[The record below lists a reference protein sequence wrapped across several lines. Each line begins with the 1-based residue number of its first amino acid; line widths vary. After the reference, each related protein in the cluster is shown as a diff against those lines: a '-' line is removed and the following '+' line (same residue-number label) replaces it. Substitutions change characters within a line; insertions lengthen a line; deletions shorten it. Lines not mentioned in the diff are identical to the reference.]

1 MAMRTH
7 VALLRGI
14 NVVGRNKVSMA
25 ELRQVVASLGHGDVA
40 TYIQSGNVLFTAA
53 KRDANNTAL
62 ADDLEIAIADRLAVR
77 PVVVVLARREVTDVV
92 RDNPF
97 RDEEDHRLLHA
108 VFLREAPGPNG
119 VASVE
124 AAVERARS
132 KESRDDV
139 RVVGRTLYLWTPDGF
154 ARNILRAELSRGG
167 QHRTP
172 MPRTLIPNAGK
183 GRPPRS
189 ADQTGYGRGSLSRKV
204 APVTDARHRKPRGGG
219 GLVLA
224 RSQRGSRFRCE
235 SNRVEDASSR
245 PHTEASFRSCQG
257 RRGNGHRSP

>member
-1 MAMRTH
+1 MRTH

-14 NVVGRNKVSMA
+14 NVLGRNKVSMA
-25 ELRQVVASLGHGDVA
+25 ELRLLVVSLGHSDVA
-40 TYIQSGNVLFTAA
+40 TYIQSGNVVFTAA
-53 KRDANNTAL
+53 KPDANSTEL

-77 PVVVVLARREVTDVV
+77 PVVVVLARRELTDVV

-139 RVVGRTLYLWTPDGF
+139 RVGRSLYSWTPDGF
-154 ARNILRAELSRGG
+154 ARSILRSELSRGG
-167 QHRTP
+167 RHRTP
-172 MPRTLIPNAGK
+172 MQAGTARNWGTVNALL
-183 GRPPRS
+183 
-189 ADQTGYGRGSLSRKV
+189 SLLE
-204 APVTDARHRKPRGGG
+204 H
-219 GLVLA
+219 
-224 RSQRGSRFRCE
+224 
-235 SNRVEDASSR
+235 
-245 PHTEASFRSCQG
+245 
-257 RRGNGHRSP
+257 